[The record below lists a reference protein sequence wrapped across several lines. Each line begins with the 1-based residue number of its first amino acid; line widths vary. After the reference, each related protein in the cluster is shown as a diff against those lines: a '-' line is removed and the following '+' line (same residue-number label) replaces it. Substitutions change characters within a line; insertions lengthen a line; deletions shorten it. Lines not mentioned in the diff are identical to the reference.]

1 MLKSSSS
8 LALFFALLSVIPTD
22 VTYGQEGAVKPRWT
36 KEKAAEWYAELPWLV
51 GCNFLPSTAIN
62 QLEMWQADTF
72 DPKTIDRELGWAAAI
87 GCNTMRVFLHDI
99 CWREDRDGFFERIDQ
114 YLEIADKH
122 KIRTMFVIFDGVW
135 DPDPKA
141 GLQREPRPG
150 VHNSGWVQSP
160 GREILEDAKQIAEL
174 QPYVADLLKKYGNDK
189 RVLVWDLFNEPDNP
203 NAGSYGSQ
211 ELPNK
216 DEAAEKLVNLAFE
229 WARQVN
235 PEQPLTVGL
244 WRGPAWDQVN
254 ELNLVHKAAID
265 ESDVI
270 SFHDY
275 GDPNSMKNRI
285 SQLKGLGR
293 PLFCTEFMA
302 RGNGSTFEAILPI
315 LKEEKV
321 AAYCWGLVDGKSQT
335 KYPWTTWEKPIIG
348 EPAPWHHDIFRVD
361 GTPYAQ
367 QEVDAIKSL
376 TH

>member
-1 MLKSSSS
+1 MLKHSNS
-8 LALFFALLSVIPTD
+8 LLLFVALSFVISID
-22 VTYGQEGAVKPRWT
+22 VTNGQEAAGKPRWT
-36 KEKAAEWYAELPWLV
+36 KEKATEWYAELPWLV

-72 DPKTIDRELGWAAAI
+72 DPETIDRELGWAAAI

-99 CWREDRDGFFERIDQ
+99 CWQEDRDGFFQRIDQ
-114 YLEIADKH
+114 YLAIADKH

-141 GLQREPRPG
+141 GLQREPKPG

-160 GREILEDAKQIAEL
+160 GRAILEDENRVAEL

-189 RVLVWDLFNEPDNP
+189 RVLVWDVFNEPDNP
-203 NAGSYGSQ
+203 NAGSYGSR
-211 ELPNK
+211 ELQNK
-216 DEAAEKLVNLAFE
+216 DELAAKLVKLSFA
-229 WARQVN
+229 WARQVD

-244 WRGPAWDQVN
+244 WRGPAWDQTN
-254 ELNLVHKAAID
+254 ELNLVHKAALD

-275 GDPNSMKNRI
+275 GDPNSMKSRI
-285 SQLKGLGR
+285 AQLKGLGR

-335 KYPWTTWEKPIIG
+335 KYPWTTWEKPISG
-348 EPAPWHHDIFRVD
+348 EPSPWHHDIFHAD

-367 QEVDAIKSL
+367 QEVDTIKSM
-376 TH
+376 TQ